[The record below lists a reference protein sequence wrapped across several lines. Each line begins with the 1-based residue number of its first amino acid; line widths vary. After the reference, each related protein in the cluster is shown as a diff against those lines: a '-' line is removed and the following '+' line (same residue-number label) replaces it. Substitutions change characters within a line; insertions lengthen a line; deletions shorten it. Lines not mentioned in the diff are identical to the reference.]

1 MLVQE
6 STASSVRFGIRHR
19 VTFGPGPSFLQ
30 LSSGASRHS
39 SCLGYETSYLK
50 RTLVSIIILKKVS
63 NQLYIQLCT
72 VLSSLDHHLFTN
84 NMPGQS
90 STTAQQHKKR
100 QEWSWVYGLYA
111 FFIMF
116 LFFVLSAVLSKI
128 QFFCLSFLSLLSF
141 FFVIFPFCVLMTFLK
156 KFLLEYNWLT
166 MLC

>member
-141 FFVIFPFCVLMTFLK
+141 FFVIFPFCVLMTF
-156 KFLLEYNWLT
+156 
-166 MLC
+166 

>member
-100 QEWSWVYGLYA
+100 QEWSWVYGLSCIFYNV
-111 FFIMF
+111 FIF
-116 LFFVLSAVLSKI
+116 CTFGSALKNTV
-128 QFFCLSFLSLLSF
+128 FLSF
-141 FFVIFPFCVLMTFLK
+141 FFVFSFLLFCYFSFLCLNDFLK